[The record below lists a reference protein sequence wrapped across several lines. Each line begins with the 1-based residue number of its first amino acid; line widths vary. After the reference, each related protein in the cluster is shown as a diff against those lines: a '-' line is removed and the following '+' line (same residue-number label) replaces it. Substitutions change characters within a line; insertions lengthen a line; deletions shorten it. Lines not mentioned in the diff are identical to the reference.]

1 MRGSTWRRALWR
13 IGAAILIAIVLQ
25 LASAQSAHA
34 GDAVCRS
41 NNKPAEKRACLGMHQ
56 SNQSLRLQRLLTEH

>member
-34 GDAVCRS
+34 GDARVLAS
-41 NNKPAEKRACLGMHQ
+41 PTLQ
-56 SNQSLRLQRLLTEH
+56 SMRYAVIRGVL

>member
-25 LASAQSAHA
+25 LASAHGA
-34 GDAVCRS
+34 
-41 NNKPAEKRACLGMHQ
+41 RASDVRVRVDTSSVH
-56 SNQSLRLQRLLTEH
+56 H

>member
-25 LASAQSAHA
+25 LASAHGAHA
-34 GDAVCRS
+34 SDVRVRGDTS
-41 NNKPAEKRACLGMHQ
+41 SIH
-56 SNQSLRLQRLLTEH
+56 H